1 MIVWVVWTAVATA
14 ATYITSHTGASRA
27 CPAGCRHL
35 VLTSAL
41 DFILIIGGGV
51 FLTLFVI
58 WLVTGIRGDWRE
70 GSSASND
77 H

>member
-1 MIVWVVWTAVATA
+1 MIVWIVWTAVATA
-14 ATYITSHTGASRA
+14 ATYITSHTGTSRA

-51 FLTLFVI
+51 FLILFVI
-58 WLVTGIRGDWRE
+58 WLVTGIRGGWRDSS
-70 GSSASND
+70 GSAA
-77 H
+77 